1 MAVPIKARR
10 LTRVRTPL
18 FLAGIGLALIA
29 FLAMFG
35 IGTLLSNRTSGVQS
49 PVVIASQD
57 IPART
62 PLTAGVLAVT
72 QMPSSAIPPKAF
84 THVADLN
91 GYSALITIIK
101 GQPVTSNL
109 VASSPDLITSATAAY
124 LPIPQGFVALT
135 LPTNEQQGV
144 AGYVAERDYI
154 DVMATVNTALI
165 NPVNPRMVT
174 RTVFTELLV
183 IRVGPPSA
191 APKQGQVQGLASSIT
206 VVISLCDA
214 QYMEWLIVNT
224 SLKYALLSYHDYGPG
239 TPAPASS
246 CPVTTSPAPVGP
258 AQVDARWSFSKG

>member
-1 MAVPIKARR
+1 MAVPIKARP

-18 FLAGIGLALIA
+18 FLAGIALALIA

-35 IGTLLSNRTSGVQS
+35 IGTLLANRTSGAQS
-49 PVVIASQD
+49 PVVIANQD
-57 IPART
+57 ILART
-62 PLTAGVLAVT
+62 PITAGVLTVA

-84 THVADLN
+84 TRVVDLS
-91 GYSALITIIK
+91 GYSALVTIVK

-109 VASSPDLITSATAAY
+109 VASSPDLITAATAAY

-154 DVMATVNTALI
+154 DVMATVNTSLMSPA
-165 NPVNPRMVT
+165 NPRMVT

-191 APKQGQVQGLASSIT
+191 APKQGQVQGLSSSIT

-214 QYMEWLIVNT
+214 QYMEWLIVNA

-246 CPVTTSPAPVGP
+246 CPVTTSPGPVGP
-258 AQVDARWSFSKG
+258 AQVDARWSFTKG